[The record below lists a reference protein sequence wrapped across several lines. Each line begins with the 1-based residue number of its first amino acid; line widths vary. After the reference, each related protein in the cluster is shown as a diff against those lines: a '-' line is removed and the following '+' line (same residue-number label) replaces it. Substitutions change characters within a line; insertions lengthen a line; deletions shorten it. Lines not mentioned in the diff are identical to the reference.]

1 MRRTLAGIVLAAM
14 VTGGTLSTEARS
26 SELSLTGAQL
36 LSACTKTDPEWIGFC
51 NSYLQAAIEA
61 ADFIK
66 SSAVVIFSLL
76 GLVIALVTGHRRRH
90 QPRPRSIP

>member
-36 LSACTKTDPEWIGFC
+36 LSACTKTDPEWIGF
-51 NSYLQAAIEA
+51 L
-61 ADFIK
+61 
-66 SSAVVIFSLL
+66 
-76 GLVIALVTGHRRRH
+76 
-90 QPRPRSIP
+90 

>member
-66 SSAVVIFSLL
+66 IVRGGDFQLTGFGNSA
-76 GLVIALVTGHRRRH
+76 RH
-90 QPRPRSIP
+90 EP